1 MSGVFDLCD
10 VLQFVIDGLYDSPL
24 SGQQSVRHA
33 HQCAFHVTLELCYQL
48 DTVNEE
54 ALEKFLA
61 NISFVPNKLAIQEF
75 HEGLVLKRLAVI
87 DVARSNH
94 EVEHFSLLITDE
106 VQLES
111 EEPAH
116 RALSPL
122 GYTLE
127 RPVNMDTL
135 ILADPERRAV
145 NEADT
150 RTFAQQH
157 FLDEKGQGN
166 GNLLL

>member
-1 MSGVFDLCD
+1 M
-10 VLQFVIDGLYDSPL
+10 
-24 SGQQSVRHA
+24 
-33 HQCAFHVTLELCYQL
+33 
-48 DTVNEE
+48 
-54 ALEKFLA
+54 
-61 NISFVPNKLAIQEF
+61 
-75 HEGLVLKRLAVI
+75 
-87 DVARSNH
+87 
-94 EVEHFSLLITDE
+94 
-106 VQLES
+106 QLES

-166 GNLLL
+166 GNLLLQFHKAVIGYQFWEQVTEMVGDMFQIVMLQATVARTMKQDYDYRDFRLRKCPVTVGTEKALYLKRRP